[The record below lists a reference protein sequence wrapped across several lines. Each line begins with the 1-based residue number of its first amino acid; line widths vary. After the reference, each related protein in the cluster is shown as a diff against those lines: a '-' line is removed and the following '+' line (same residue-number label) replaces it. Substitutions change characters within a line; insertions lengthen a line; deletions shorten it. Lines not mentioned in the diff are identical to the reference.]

1 MPPLTI
7 KHLPKHPDDT
17 APHGFKK
24 RTLLQL
30 NGGVM
35 SHFEL
40 SPGQTS
46 RAISHRI
53 VNEIWYFLQGEGEM
67 WRKLDDQE
75 EIIQVAAHVC
85 VSIPVGMHFQFRAIG
100 KESLVAVGVSMPPWS
115 AGGEVYYVSG
125 AWLSDL

>member
-1 MPPLTI
+1 MPRLTH

-17 APHGFKK
+17 TPHGFKK

-30 NGGVM
+30 DGGVM

-46 RAISHRI
+46 RAIVHRI
-53 VNEIWYFLQGEGEM
+53 VNEIWYFMQGEGEM
-67 WRKLDDQE
+67 WRKLDGHE
-75 EIIQVAAHVC
+75 EIVQVAAQVC
-85 VSIPVGMHFQFRAIG
+85 VSIPVGTHFQFRATG
-100 KESLVAVGVSMPPWS
+100 KEALIAVGISMPPWS
-115 AGGEVYYVSG
+115 GGGEVYYVSG